1 MSDRYVHH
9 FPFAG
14 GWDERQANLLRLGQ
28 HLVRQGWAIRAAGG
42 LAFGHEDMSGLQ
54 PLPQAVAMGVP
65 LPVLAHGPQ
74 AGIAALPGED
84 WPDYVQRVF
93 GVYDHPP
100 FMAWL
105 QSPMWAKTEPSP
117 EGAALRIAYALDY
130 GVPHD
135 HVEIAMGQAYTDY
148 DSNGFL
154 WEKLGLLPDDEGGSP
169 RPRRG
174 WPAWTG
180 AVEQARQRAAVRA
193 DYLIPPGEAPF
204 ALGVGADRLAALKAR
219 RGPIADV
226 YADFLL
232 LSGRRDDGEGPY
244 GERLEAIDRAARQR
258 IFVDGR
264 VEDDPVPEDAL
275 FIGLEAG
282 RHPEFMLGGK
292 RVDSPVFRFD
302 ADSGR
307 VTRLGI
313 SVFVWVAAFMGRVA
327 EVKERRAIEAALPAQ
342 ELEEGWWRRVARRWL
357 GRSRG

>member
-14 GWDERQANLLRLGQ
+14 SWDERQANLLRLGQ
-28 HLVRQGWAIRAAGG
+28 HLVRQARAIRAAGG
-42 LAFGHEDMSGLQ
+42 LAFGHEDMAGLRPSPQ
-54 PLPQAVAMGVP
+54 EVRDAVGVRLPP
-65 LPVLAHGPQ
+65 LAHGPL
-74 AGIAALPGED
+74 AGIAAQPGED
-84 WPDYVQRVF
+84 WPGYVERVF
-93 GVYDHPP
+93 GVSAHRP

-135 HVEIAMGQAYTDY
+135 HVEIAMGQAHTDY

-154 WEKLGLLPDDEGGSP
+154 WEKLGLLPDEVDDEAGDP
-169 RPRRG
+169 RPTRQ
-174 WPAWTG
+174 WPAWIG

-193 DYLIPPGEAPF
+193 DFLIPPGEAPF
-204 ALGVGADRLAALKAR
+204 SLGFGVDRLAALKAR
-219 RGPIADV
+219 RGPVADV
-226 YADFLL
+226 FSDFLR
-232 LSGRRDDGEGPY
+232 LSGRRDDGQGVY
-244 GERLEAIDRAARQR
+244 GDRLEAIDAAARQR
-258 IFVDGR
+258 IFAEGR

-275 FIGLEAG
+275 FIGLEDG
-282 RHPEFMLGGK
+282 RHPEFILGGA

-313 SVFVWVAAFMGRVA
+313 SIFVWVEAFMARVA
-327 EVKERRAIEAALPAQ
+327 EAEKAAAPVPPAGG
-342 ELEEGWWRRVARRWL
+342 EDGWLRGMIRRWF
-357 GRSRG
+357 G